1 MCIGNRGILYLKL
14 YSSLHAHF
22 AWYLFD
28 DICVVFVWYLFG
40 ICMVFSEYL
49 HGIFIVFSCSLCM
62 VFVWWYLVGA
72 HAHAPEFAWYFY
84 SIFMVFAWYLYR
96 ICLMIFAAACSCSYS
111 PPQWTRLTSLLGRNS
126 LIPAAPPILQDPS
139 NSRPLCF
146 PLIQR
151 PFVWWLHIC
160 YQNSLIP
167 AAPSI
172 QRIHQTSDHPA
183 FPCFKYPLYDGCI

>member
-1 MCIGNRGILYLKL
+1 
-14 YSSLHAHF
+14 
-22 AWYLFD
+22 
-28 DICVVFVWYLFG
+28 
-40 ICMVFSEYL
+40 
-49 HGIFIVFSCSLCM
+49 
-62 VFVWWYLVGA
+62 
-72 HAHAPEFAWYFY
+72 
-84 SIFMVFAWYLYR
+84 
-96 ICLMIFAAACSCSYS
+96 MIFAAACSCS
-111 PPQWTRLTSLLGRNS
+111 PPSEPDWQVSWDQTLWY
-126 LIPAAPPILQDPS
+126 IPAAPPILEDPS

-183 FPCFKYPLYDGCI
+183 FPCFKYPLYDGCIYGNSLMHRFHAHPPSFPSYSWPLWVRICELNYSLKELMRLTDFGHFLPSYLPTAREPYCFSILGGNCNLDRIHGT